1 MTIKEELQKRYPEL
15 YTISEDKSKW
25 NKGQIN
31 LAKAVE
37 KLNKHLH
44 TLTEPDDIEFGMY
57 ETEYYDLKELKE
69 FYGKDTAWDAIE
81 KEVKDD
87 GHLVKVRG
95 DEKFKGYY
103 KLRMEIDR
111 LKAVAM

>member
-1 MTIKEELQKRYPEL
+1 MPEW
-15 YTISEDKSKW
+15 TKA
-25 NKGQIN
+25 QIN
-31 LAKAVE
+31 YGKAIE
-37 KLNKHLH
+37 KLGGYLRA
-44 TLTEPDDIEFGMY
+44 LTEPDAVKFFMY
-57 ETEYYDLKELKE
+57 ETEYYNLKELKE
-69 FYGKDTAWDAIE
+69 FYGKDTSWDAIE
-81 KEVKDD
+81 KEVRDK

>member
-1 MTIKEELQKRYPEL
+1 MTEWTKAQINHAKAIEEL
-15 YTISEDKSKW
+15 SKY
-25 NKGQIN
+25 
-31 LAKAVE
+31 
-37 KLNKHLH
+37 LH
-44 TLTEPDDIEFGMY
+44 TLTEPDTIEFFMY

-69 FYGKDTAWDAIE
+69 FYGKDTSWDAIE
-81 KEVKDD
+81 KEIVDE